1 MKTVAKSFMILAL
14 MGMTLSACGNGG
26 NTTNNVSTTTLGQ
39 ELADLDKAYAG
50 GLLTE
55 KEYEDQRKALLKKYK

>member
-1 MKTVAKSFMILAL
+1 MKTVAKSFMVLTL

-55 KEYEDQRKALLKKYK
+55 KEYQDQRKALLNKYK